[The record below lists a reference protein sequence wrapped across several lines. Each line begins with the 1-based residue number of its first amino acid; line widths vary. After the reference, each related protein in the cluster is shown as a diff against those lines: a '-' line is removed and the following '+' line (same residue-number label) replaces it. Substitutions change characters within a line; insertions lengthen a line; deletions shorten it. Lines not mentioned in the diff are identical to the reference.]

1 MSRGADGGRDGRSSG
16 AGKRSP
22 NIRGLQPDQAG
33 GRLPEIRET
42 EYVQVPGSAQPG
54 CLAEP
59 ILHEELLQV
68 DPRFIGRVFTVE
80 VQRVRLPDGRETSR
94 EVVRHPGGACVVA
107 LDEEDCVY
115 LVHQYRVGT
124 GGPLR
129 EIPAG
134 KLDAPEDTLTCARRE
149 LAEETGLT
157 ADHWELLT
165 RFQPSPG
172 FTDEVI
178 HIYLAHGLT
187 RGSARPDEGE
197 FIACERLPLRAA
209 LNEIAD
215 GTLTDGKTCLGLL
228 LAALRMGFLG

>member
-1 MSRGADGGRDGRSSG
+1 MSRGRDDRREGRSSG
-16 AGKRSP
+16 PDKRSP
-22 NIRGLQPDQAG
+22 SMRAVLSG
-33 GRLPEIRET
+33 GDKVPPSQESEFL
-42 EYVQVPGSAQPG
+42 YVPGSRQPA

-80 VQRVRLPDGRETSR
+80 LQKVRLPDGRETSR
-94 EVVRHPGGACVVA
+94 ELVRHPGGACVVA
-107 LDEEDCVY
+107 LDGDSYVY

-134 KLDAPEDTLTCARRE
+134 KLELPEDALTCARRE

-172 FTDEVI
+172 ISDEVI

-187 RGSARPDEGE
+187 RGYARPDEGE

-209 LNEIAD
+209 LKEIVD

-228 LAALRMGFLG
+228 LAALRMGFLS